1 MIDAWIPTVDGRWM
15 VLPRYTQPEK
25 DLQLLLDKLRLRL
38 PKQPEPRI
46 TAAQTPQTQTAASAI
61 L

>member
-1 MIDAWIPTVDGRWM
+1 MDAGWSCRAAHS
-15 VLPRYTQPEK
+15 LKK
-25 DLQLLLDKLRLRL
+25 DLQLLLDQLRLKL

-46 TAAQTPQTQTAASAI
+46 TAAQTPQKQTAASAV